1 MEQNPE
7 ILVDEDGDPIPQ
19 PKEIKKQASGKKRLN
34 KHLKMSRASVASKK
48 KNRKKR
54 KDIHSA
60 LTGISKL
67 VNNKNNVTTPEIID
81 FVEENYKGS
90 LEDKE
95 VIWSPFEGP
104 QTQFLEADEF
114 EVLFSG
120 GRAPGKSDALMMD
133 ALRYCQYKDFR
144 GLVIRKA
151 MKELRDLIKRAK
163 ELYPMAYPGTKWKE
177 QEKLFVFPSGA
188 IVEFGYCDHEDDV
201 DQYKGQEYSW
211 LGIDELTELATEQ
224 MYEKLIM
231 SVRKKGEHFK
241 TYVRATTNPNGIGK
255 TWVKKRFV
263 DMGPSNTTI
272 TIETNIEYLNKVV
285 KTTRKWIHGTIF
297 DNPKIVAE
305 QPDYIARLASMDNAV
320 IRKQWL
326 EGDWDSADGLAFD
339 EFSRATH
346 VIAPFQVPN
355 NWKRFRACDW
365 GYTTKGICLW
375 MATDYDGNIYVYR
388 ELVTGG
394 GSKLGKKLAEEFAE
408 LVKEREIDE
417 VIQYGVL
424 DASAWSRRGETS
436 PPPAEEMIARG
447 VSWRPSDRTP
457 NSRITGKLQVHKYLQ
472 KDPVTGKPKLYI
484 FNTCT
489 DLIACLSSL
498 PLGKN
503 NPEDVKDD
511 GDDHSYDALR
521 YGLMSR
527 PIKNLDYDWTRIE
540 STPPIIIN
548 EQFGF

>member
-1 MEQNPE
+1 MEQIPE
-7 ILVDEDGDPIPQ
+7 GLVDEDGDFIPQ
-19 PKEIKKQASGKKRLN
+19 PKNSKKRLN
-34 KHLKMSRASVASKK
+34 NHLKMSRASVRSKRQRK
-48 KNRKKR
+48 KNKIVR
-54 KDIHSA
+54 DV
-60 LTGISKL
+60 LVDVSKL
-67 VNNKNNVTTPEIID
+67 VDNKVNVTTPVVMD
-81 FVEENYKGS
+81 FLQDNYPEAIVEK
-90 LEDKE
+90 K

-163 ELYPMAYPGTKWKE
+163 ELYPMAYPGAKWKE

-188 IVEFGYCDHEDDV
+188 VVEFGYCDHEDDV

-211 LGIDELTELATEQ
+211 LGIDELTEIASEEI
-224 MYEKLIM
+224 YEKLIM
-231 SVRKKGEHFK
+231 SVRKKGPEFK

-255 TWVKKRFV
+255 SWVKKRFV
-263 DMGPSNTTI
+263 DRGPQNTTI
-272 TIETNIEYLNKVV
+272 VLESVIPQLNKTIR
-285 KTTRKWIHGTIF
+285 TTRKWIHGTVF
-297 DNPKIVAE
+297 DNPKILAE
-305 QPDYIARLASMDNAV
+305 NPEYIALLQSIDNE
-320 IRKQWL
+320 ILRKQWL

-339 EFSRATH
+339 EFDRKLH
-346 VIAPFQVPN
+346 VIEPFVVPSG
-355 NWKRFRACDW
+355 WKRFRACDW
-365 GYTTKGICLW
+365 GYKTKASCLW

-388 ELVTGG
+388 ELITGG
-394 GSKLGKKLAEEFAE
+394 GSTHGKKLAEEFAE
-408 LVKEREIDE
+408 LVKELEKDE

-424 DASAWSRRGETS
+424 DASAWSMRGESS
-436 PPPAEEMIARG
+436 PPPAEEMSARG
-447 VSWRPSDRTP
+447 VSWRPSDRGKH
-457 NSRITGKLQVHKYLQ
+457 SRITGKLQVHKYLQ
-472 KDPVTGKPKLYI
+472 KDITTGKPRLYI
-484 FNTCT
+484 FNTCV

-498 PLGKN
+498 PIGKN

-527 PIKNLDYDWTRIE
+527 PIKNLEYDWQRPQVELPVIV
-540 STPPIIIN
+540 N
-548 EQFGF
+548 EQFGY